1 LQNRSW
7 NMLDHM
13 KIKQHQYLRK
23 GGKHYNQGKYKYI
36 INSGSSR
43 SSKPLVFYTDI
54 LVISMD

>member
-1 LQNRSW
+1 
-7 NMLDHM
+7 M

-23 GGKHYNQGKYKYI
+23 NWEALQSGKYKYI